1 MLHRHSLRV
10 KATQFPRRRFLHL
23 AAGAVALPPMSQAV
37 WAQTY
42 PIRPIRWIIGF
53 PAGGG
58 ADIQARIMAQ
68 WLSERLRQPIIVEN
82 RPGAA
87 TNIAIQA
94 AMNSPHDGYTLAY
107 VSSANAIN
115 ATLYEKLPFNFL
127 RDIAPVASLIRQPL
141 VMVVNPSV
149 PAKTVAELIAY
160 AKANPGKIT
169 MASYGTG
176 TSSHLAGELFKMMT
190 GVDMI
195 HVPYRGEAPALVDLL
210 GGQVQV
216 FLGAS
221 GSIEPIRAG
230 RLRAL
235 AVTTAERTEALPDIP
250 TMSDFVPGYEA
261 SSWSGVGA
269 PKGTPP
275 EIIERLNREINA
287 GLVVPAIKARLI
299 ELATTPTLS
308 TPTAF
313 GAFMAAETE
322 KWGKVV
328 KASGAKPE

>member
-1 MLHRHSLRV
+1 MEHS
-10 KATQFPRRRFLHL
+10 
-23 AAGAVALPPMSQAV
+23 
-37 WAQTY
+37 
-42 PIRPIRWIIGF
+42 II
-53 PAGGG
+53 
-58 ADIQARIMAQ
+58 
-68 WLSERLRQPIIVEN
+68 EN

-94 AMNSPHDGYTLAY
+94 AMNSSPDGYTLAY

-115 ATLYEKLPFNFL
+115 ATLYEKLPFNFP

-141 VMVVNPSV
+141 VMVVNPSF
-149 PAKTVAELIAY
+149 PAKTVAKLVAY
-160 AKANPGKIT
+160 AKAHPGTIS
-169 MASYGTG
+169 MASFGTG
-176 TSSHLAGELFKMMT
+176 TSSHLAGELFKTMT
-190 GVDMI
+190 GLNMI
-195 HVPYRGEAPALVDLL
+195 HVPYRGEAPALTDLL

-235 AVTTAERTEALPDIP
+235 AVTTAERTAALPDIP

-261 SSWSGVGA
+261 SSWSGVGV

-287 GLVVPAIKARLI
+287 GLVVPAIKARFI
-299 ELATTPTLS
+299 ELATTPTVS
-308 TPTAF
+308 TPTEF
-313 GAFMAAETE
+313 GTFMTAETE

-328 KASGAKPE
+328 KASGAKPD